1 MTRSNDL
8 AFVQHHSKVHP
19 GDEPSLLRWYA
30 SLDPESRHVIFH
42 SSAQVINTWMR
53 LKDFQP
59 HEQFNLQYSALIY
72 SINLEH
78 KKEKSL
84 RKKFGWKGEDPD
96 GKILDPKA
104 VAKGSR
110 KKKKAKLKDNIDH
123 RLMLELQAFRHSE
136 TPKVGFRRM
145 ARYVKETIKKEV
157 SHVYLQ
163 KIYEEKFGKD

>member
-8 AFVQHHSKVHP
+8 AFVYHHSKVHP

-30 SLDPESRHVIFH
+30 SLDPESRLEIWK
-42 SSAQVINTWMR
+42 SSAQVMNKWMR

-59 HEQFNLQYSALIY
+59 HDIINLQYSSLIY
-72 SINLEH
+72 SINLEQ

-84 RKKFGWKGEDPD
+84 RRKIGWKGDDPD

-104 VAKGSR
+104 VALGSR
-110 KKKKAKLKDNIDH
+110 KKRKSKLKDNIDN

-136 TPKVGFRRM
+136 KPKIGFRRM
-145 ARYVKETIKKEV
+145 ARYVKEAIKKEV